1 MRLSPRGRV
10 LPGFGLGLG
19 TSLLYLSLLVLLPL
33 AACVLKASELNFDE
47 FRAAVWN
54 DRAVAAYQLTFGASL
69 QAALINVPLGL
80 IVAWTLVRYEF
91 PGKRIIDALVDVPF
105 ALPTAVAGLVY
116 GSLYVKTGWLGQFL
130 VPLGFEGAFSRTGI
144 VLVLVFTGFPFVV
157 RTVQPV
163 LEDMD
168 AELEQAASTLGA
180 SKWQTFRRVIL
191 PMLIP
196 PTLTGFTLA
205 FARAI
210 GEYGSVIFVSSNIRG
225 QTEIAPVL
233 IVSRLEEFAYKEA
246 AAVAVLLLCVSFLLL
261 GLVNLLERWTQPGSA
276 PRLVRWPMAK
286 VSKGFEAASVW
297 TAGQGAVKL
306 LGKLLAPVGRFV
318 IHNLKWLM
326 IGATS
331 LILGVLVAIPLANV
345 FAQAFSKGPIKYVEF
360 LVSDPDTR
368 HAVFLTAIVAPLA
381 VAMNTLFGIA
391 AAYTVARFRFFGRTL
406 LTTLIDLPFSVSP
419 VVAGLVLVLVFGGQS
434 PLGVWLK
441 DHGFQV
447 IFSPPGLV
455 LATAFVTFPFVARE
469 LLPVLEAN
477 GPDEELAA
485 RSLGA
490 NAWQMFWRVTLPNI
504 KWGLLYGVILC
515 NARAMG
521 EFGAI
526 YVVSGRIGG
535 QTDTMPLRVE
545 KLFQEYNQPA
555 AFAVA
560 SVLTLLALVTLGAKA
575 ALEKKVRAERAGEQV
590 HPEGVEALSPGQRPG
605 N

>member
-1 MRLSPRGRV
+1 V

-33 AACVLKASELNFDE
+33 AACVLKAAELSFDE

-91 PGKRIIDALVDVPF
+91 PGKRVVDALVDVPF

-191 PMLIP
+191 PMLVP

-233 IVSRLEEFAYKEA
+233 VVSRLEEFAYKEA
-246 AAVAVLLLCVSFLLL
+246 AAVAVLLLGVSFLLL
-261 GLVNLLERWTQPGSA
+261 GVVNLLERWSQPGSA
-276 PRLVRWPMAK
+276 PRLVRAPLNVVAN
-286 VSKGFEAASVW
+286 GFETVTAWAA
-297 TAGQGAVKL
+297 GHGGVKL
-306 LGKLLAPVGRFV
+306 LGRLFAPVGWFV
-318 IHNLKWLM
+318 IRNLKWLM
-326 IGATS
+326 IGAS
-331 LILGVLVAIPLANV
+331 GLILGVLVAVPLASV
-345 FAQAFSKGPIKYVEF
+345 FAQAFSKGPVKYVEF
-360 LVSDPDTR
+360 LVTDPDTR
-368 HAVFLTAIVAPLA
+368 HAIFLTAIIAPLA
-381 VAMNTLFGIA
+381 VAMNTVFGIA
-391 AAYTVARFRFFGRTL
+391 AAYTVARFRFPGRTL

-560 SVLTLLALVTLGAKA
+560 SVLTLLALVTLFAKA
-575 ALEKKVRAERAGEQV
+575 MLETKVQAERASGQVSREATPSALGVASRLTGE
-590 HPEGVEALSPGQRPG
+590 RP
-605 N
+605 

>member
-19 TSLLYLSLLVLLPL
+19 TSLLYLSLLILLPL
-33 AACVLKASELNFDE
+33 AACVLKATELSFDE

-54 DRAVAAYQLTFGASL
+54 DRAVAAYRLTFGASL

-80 IVAWTLVRYEF
+80 IVAWTLVRYQF
-91 PGKRIIDALVDVPF
+91 PGKRVVEALVDVPF

-116 GSLYVKTGWLGQFL
+116 GSLYVKNGWLGQFL
-130 VPLGFEGAFSRTGI
+130 VPLGFEGAYSTTGI

-163 LEDMD
+163 LEDAD
-168 AELEQAASTLGA
+168 AELEQAAATLGA
-180 SKWQTFRRVIL
+180 SKWQTFRRVLL
-191 PMLIP
+191 PMLVP

-210 GEYGSVIFVSSNIRG
+210 GEYGSVIFISSNIRG

-233 IVSRLEEFAYKEA
+233 IVSRLEEFAYREA
-246 AAVAVLLLCVSFLLL
+246 AAVAVLLLAVSFLLL
-261 GLVNLLERWTQPGSA
+261 GVVNLLERWSQPGSA
-276 PRLVRWPMAK
+276 PLFIRSPLHAIGRGLEGATSWA
-286 VSKGFEAASVW
+286 
-297 TAGQGAVKL
+297 AGQGVVQL
-306 LGKLLAPVGRFV
+306 LGQLLAPVGGFV
-318 IHNLKWLM
+318 IRRLKWLM
-326 IGATS
+326 TGATV
-331 LILGVLVAIPLANV
+331 LILGVLVAVPLANV
-345 FAQAFSKGPIKYVEF
+345 FAQAFSKGPLAYFDF
-360 LVSDPDTR
+360 LFNDPDTR
-368 HAVFLTAIVAPLA
+368 HAVFLTAVVAPLA

-391 AAYTVARFRFFGRTL
+391 AAYTVARFRFPGRTL

-434 PLGVWLK
+434 PFGIWLK
-441 DHGFQV
+441 EHGYQV

-575 ALEKKVRAERAGEQV
+575 ALEKKVIAERAGGKP
-590 HPEGVEALSPGQRPG
+590 PEEKA
-605 N
+605 

>member
-19 TSLLYLSLLVLLPL
+19 TSLVYLSLLVLLPL
-33 AACVLKASELNFDE
+33 AACVLKAAELSPAQFG
-47 FRAAVWN
+47 AAVWN

-80 IVAWTLVRYEF
+80 IVAWALVRYDF
-91 PGKRIIDALVDVPF
+91 PGKRLVDALVDVPF

-130 VPLGFEGAFSRTGI
+130 VPLGFEGAYSTTGV

-163 LEDMD
+163 LEEMD
-168 AELEQAASTLGA
+168 AELEQAAATLGA
-180 SKWQTFRRVIL
+180 SQWQTFRRVLL
-191 PMLIP
+191 PTLVP

-210 GEYGSVIFVSSNIRG
+210 GEYGSVIFISSNIRG
-225 QTEIAPVL
+225 KTEIAPVL
-233 IVSRLEEFAYKEA
+233 IVSRLEEFAYSEA
-246 AAVAVLLLCVSFLLL
+246 AAIAVLLLAVSFLLL
-261 GLVNLLERWTQPGSA
+261 GLVNLMERWTQPGAA
-276 PRLVRWPMAK
+276 PRLVRWPFVA
-286 VSKGFEAASVW
+286 VGRGLEAAGAW
-297 TAGQGAVKL
+297 AAGQGGVKRL
-306 LGKLLAPVGRFV
+306 AGVFAPVGAFV
-318 IHNLKWLM
+318 VLHLKKFM
-326 IGATS
+326 VAATV
-331 LILGVLVAIPLANV
+331 LILGVLVAVPLVNV
-345 FAQAFSKGPIKYVEF
+345 FAQAFSQGVWKYFEF
-360 LVSDPDTR
+360 LVNDPDTR

-381 VAMNTLFGIA
+381 VAMNTAFGVA
-391 AAYTVARFRFFGRTL
+391 AAYTAARFRFPGRTL

-419 VVAGLVLVLVFGGQS
+419 VVAGLVLVLVFGQQS
-434 PLGVWLK
+434 WLGAWLQQ
-441 DHGFQV
+441 HGFQV

-526 YVVSGRIGG
+526 SVVSGRIGG

-560 SVLTLLALVTLGAKA
+560 SVLTLLALVTLLAKA
-575 ALEKKVRAERAGEQV
+575 MLEKKVQASRTVNKSERG
-590 HPEGVEALSPGQRPG
+590 
-605 N
+605 